1 MQPKLGAVFGILI
14 AAAQVT
20 QAHAAGAQPFAF
32 LAPGFTQALYATD
45 LPFAGGVAFAPN
57 GDPLVAFST
66 LFRIDSHNIITRN
79 GSAIHPTT
87 AINPPQALGLGIANS
102 VGGGVYANMPGQGV
116 AKIDPATGAILGGPF
131 GAAGNELGIAR
142 DPQTGNLV
150 YAGSDSAYY
159 FVSPDL
165 TTQGSFSTVHASAD
179 GIAFDPTGNFLFA
192 SVGGG
197 VTILDRHNHLVQT
210 ISLANGACC
219 TDGMAFHSA
228 SPQFVISNNTDGTMT
243 RYDFSNNDYTQAP
256 TQSIFASG
264 GFRGDIL
271 QVGQDGCL
279 YLMQGGTR
287 FDDGTETSAGSLVQI
302 CGGFAPPLPTAK
314 TTLTETANPAQGAAP
329 LTTTF
334 TYDESNTGTIAISNV
349 AVSGSVCGSATYQ
362 SGDTNANGVLDPG
375 ETWVFTCAHTFTSP
389 GTFTDNATATG
400 TNADRESASAGVLV
414 TPSEQPITAAGVSI
428 SATEGNAFT
437 GAVATFTD
445 PDANATAAEYSATID
460 WADGGSSVGTIS
472 PTSGGNFSVSGNH
485 TYAEEGT
492 YHVAVTITDTDNPS
506 NSAIAKSTANVGD
519 AALKASPACSSTS
532 LLFYNGPTA
541 TFTDA
546 ASPFGTLSDFS
557 ATINWGDGTP
567 VTGGTVTGPNGGPY
581 AVSGSHTYA
590 TTGNFTITTTV
601 KDVGGSMATTS
612 CSTLGFS
619 FAPGGGSF
627 VIGDQNAVIGHSVT
641 FWGAQWAKLNSLS
654 GGKAP
659 SSFKGFAEDPK
670 NPACSLDWS
679 ADPGNSTPP
688 PPGPLPAFMG
698 VIVTSSTSKFGS
710 TISGNTVHIVI
721 VQTNP
726 GYAPNPGHAGTGTV
740 VAVVC

>member
-1 MQPKLGAVFGILI
+1 MRVRLQKWGRCLVAGLLAIGALS
-14 AAAQVT
+14 
-20 QAHAAGAQPFAF
+20 AQPARAAVTFVPGDLFVGTVNGNIQHRSSSGALLETLNTTVGNAF
-32 LAPGFTQALYATD
+32 DTGMCFDLAGNLYATD
-45 LPFAGGVAFAPN
+45 IGSQAITKFDSMGN
-57 GDPLVAFST
+57 LVAARWVDTSSDGNNPESCVWNAANTNAYVGGPSVPQIRQYALTGTEVTRST
-66 LFRIDSHNIITRN
+66 VAASGGTGGTDWVDLSGDQCSVYYTNESATIRRFDTCTKTQLTDFATVDGGCFALRIR
-79 GSAIHPTT
+79 PTT
-87 AINPPQALGLGIANS
+87 KEVMVACSDGAHLLSSTGINEQTYPLGFLFALNLDPDGKSFWTAGP
-102 VGGGVYANMPGQGV
+102 GGSTVLKV
-116 AKIDPATGAILGGPF
+116 DIATGAVLLTIATGAPVWGLAVFGELTAASTTVTTSLSGGGQTGANITVAAGTAVHDSATLGGTNSPTA
-131 GAAGNELGIAR
+131 GGTVTYNVYSDNQCTVLVANGGTKTVTNGGVPDSVPVTLTAAGTYFWQATYSG
-142 DPQTGNLV
+142 DPKNNP
-150 YAGSDSAYY
+150 SK
-159 FVSPDL
+159 
-165 TTQGSFSTVHASAD
+165 
-179 GIAFDPTGNFLFA
+179 
-192 SVGGG
+192 SVC
-197 VTILDRHNHLVQT
+197 
-210 ISLANGACC
+210 GAE
-219 TDGMAFHSA
+219 
-228 SPQFVISNNTDGTMT
+228 
-243 RYDFSNNDYTQAP
+243 
-256 TQSIFASG
+256 
-264 GFRGDIL
+264 
-271 QVGQDGCL
+271 
-279 YLMQGGTR
+279 
-287 FDDGTETSAGSLVQI
+287 TETVTVTEGSI
-302 CGGFAPPLPTAK
+302 S
-314 TTLTETANPAQGAAP
+314 AQG
-329 LTTTF
+329 TTF
-334 TYDESNTGTIAISNV
+334 T
-349 AVSGSVCGSATYQ
+349 
-362 SGDTNANGVLDPG
+362 
-375 ETWVFTCAHTFTSP
+375 
-389 GTFTDNATATG
+389 
-400 TNADRESASAGVLV
+400 
-414 TPSEQPITAAGVSI
+414 
-428 SATEGNAFT
+428 ATEGQPFT
-437 GAVATFTD
+437 ATVATFTD

-460 WADGGSSVGTIS
+460 WGDGGSSVGTIS
-472 PTSGGNFSVSGNH
+472 PTSGGNFSVSGTH
-485 TYAEEGT
+485 TYTEEGT
-492 YHVAVTITDTDNPS
+492 DHVAVTITDTDNPS
-506 NSAIAKSTANVGD
+506 NSAMAKSTANVGD

-546 ASPFGTLSDFS
+546 ASPFGTLTDFS

-567 VTGGTVTGPNGGPY
+567 VTAGTVTGPNGGPY

-627 VIGDQNAVIGHSVT
+627 VIGDQNAVIGNSVT